1 MTNACD
7 GPGSQLLTLFANIGA
22 IEPPVTAAIDLDSTP
37 ALLPAPT
44 SPLFRVTRPDAP
56 PPKA

>member
-37 ALLPAPT
+37 AFLPAST
-44 SPLFRVTRPDAP
+44 SPLFRVSRPDAP